1 MNKLF
6 TKYLRVCPKSG
17 KLRGF
22 SKLKGLSRLLF
33 PVIGLAAL
41 IWILIRVIPKPSRI
55 NYPCIR
61 TAMPIA
67 SGFIGYIFML
77 LLSAAAFIKS
87 KKSFYYYPL
96 FLLASL
102 AVFGISGSSLIG
114 FDEDW
119 NAPKYPTINV
129 EANQP
134 IGEAKGIFP
143 GRVVWVHNPDATNE
157 NCHPSN
163 MGDGWFLSKNNNQT
177 VIDEMVSSALRNLTG
192 QTNDSSAWKAIFT
205 FYNENKGK
213 GEVSY
218 SPDEKI
224 FIKIN
229 ATSAWSGNFKTSDLS
244 KTYNG
249 YYGTS
254 ETSPEVVLSV
264 LRQLV
269 NVVGV
274 PQDRIYV
281 GDPMK
286 HIYKHS
292 YDMWYNEFK
301 DVHYLDNN
309 YNTLGREIATP
320 STTAIIHYSDDGEVL
335 RPEVW
340 DPGRPGG
347 TDPVLQDY
355 LYSILEDADYM
366 INIPMLK
373 GHKRA
378 GMTMF
383 AKNHFGSQ
391 THVNAS
397 HLHNG
402 LVAPMEME
410 NTSNPR
416 SDYGLYRVQVDIMG
430 HKLLGGKNLVYIMDA
445 LWATDYELDAPLKWH
460 MPPFNNDWMSSVF
473 ASLDPVA
480 IESVGYDFLRS
491 EFTIE
496 RGAGTYV
503 QMEGVD
509 DYLHQAAD
517 SANWPEGVVY
527 KPSGERIGSLGVHEH
542 WNDAEHMQ
550 YTRNLGTG
558 DGIELIKASP
568 SVNVEEENNQLP
580 GKFVLYQNYPNPFN
594 PSTVISF
601 DIAKDENV
609 NLSVYDAS
617 GKLVKVLIN
626 NEFRRAGNYQ
636 VNFNAASMGNK
647 SGISSGIYYYR
658 LRSGNEA
665 VTRKMMLIK

>member
-1 MNKLF
+1 
-6 TKYLRVCPKSG
+6 
-17 KLRGF
+17 
-22 SKLKGLSRLLF
+22 
-33 PVIGLAAL
+33 
-41 IWILIRVIPKPSRI
+41 LIRVIPKPSRI

-67 SGFIGYIFML
+67 SGFVGYIFML
-77 LLSAAAFIKS
+77 ALSAAAFIKS
-87 KKSFYYYPL
+87 KKSFTYYPL

-102 AVFGISGSSLIG
+102 VAFGISGSSIIG
-114 FDEDW
+114 VDEES
-119 NAPKYPTINV
+119 NAPKFPTIKV

-134 IGEAKGIFP
+134 IGEAKGIVP

-157 NCHPSN
+157 NCHPVN
-163 MGDGWFLSKNNNQT
+163 IGDGWFLSKNNNQT
-177 VIDEMVSSALRNLTG
+177 VIDEMVSSALLNLTG
-192 QTNDSSAWKAIFT
+192 ESTDSSAWKAIFT
-205 FYNENKGK
+205 FYNKNKGK
-213 GEVSY
+213 GEVGY
-218 SPDEKI
+218 NPGEKI

-244 KTYNG
+244 KSNNN
-249 YYGTS
+249 YYGIS
-254 ETSPEVVLSV
+254 ETSPEVVLAV
-264 LRQLV
+264 LRQLI

-274 PQDRIYV
+274 PQDKIYV

-292 YDMWYNEFK
+292 YDMWFNEFK
-301 DVHYLDNN
+301 NVHYLDNS

-320 STTAIIHYSDDGEVL
+320 STTAVIHYSDNGEVL

-347 TDPVLQDY
+347 NDPVIQDY

-391 THVNAS
+391 TRVNAS

-410 NTSNPR
+410 NTASPR
-416 SDYGLYRVQVDIMG
+416 TDYGLYRIQVDIMG

-445 LWATDYELDAPLKWH
+445 LWATDYELDSPLKWH
-460 MPPFNNDWMSSVF
+460 MAPFNNDWMSSVF

-491 EFTIE
+491 EFTID

-517 SANWPEGVVY
+517 SINWPPNVVY
-527 KPSGERIGSLGVHEH
+527 TPSGERIGSLGVHEH

-550 YTRNLGTG
+550 YTRNLETG
-558 DGIELIKASP
+558 NGIELIKASP
-568 SVNVEEENNQLP
+568 YVHVEADKEELP
-580 GKFVLYQNYPNPFN
+580 DKFVLYQNFPNPFN
-594 PSTVISF
+594 PTTVISF
-601 DIAKDENV
+601 NTEKSENI
-609 NLSVYDAS
+609 NLSVYDIS

-626 NEFRRAGNYQ
+626 NEFKAVGSYQ
-636 VNFNAASMGNK
+636 VKFSANQDNGE
-647 SGISSGIYYYR
+647 GLSSGIYYYQ

-665 VTRKMMLIK
+665 VTRKMILIK